1 MTTKI
6 KVIYHGIQMDV
17 ETGVL
22 HVSEIKSILT
32 LMTDQIIKLKN

>member
-6 KVIYHGIQMDV
+6 KVIYHGIQMEV
-17 ETGVL
+17 ELGVIGITD
-22 HVSEIKSILT
+22 IKSVLT

>member
-6 KVIYHGIQMDV
+6 KVIYHGIQFEV
-17 ETGVL
+17 ELGVIG
-22 HVSEIKSILT
+22 VIDIKSVLT

>member
-6 KVIYHGIQMDV
+6 KVIYHGIQMEV
-17 ETGVL
+17 ELGVIG
-22 HVSEIKSILT
+22 VTDIKSVLT

>member
-6 KVIYHGIQMDV
+6 KVIYHGIQLEV
-17 ETGVL
+17 ELGVIG
-22 HVSEIKSILT
+22 VTDIKSVLT